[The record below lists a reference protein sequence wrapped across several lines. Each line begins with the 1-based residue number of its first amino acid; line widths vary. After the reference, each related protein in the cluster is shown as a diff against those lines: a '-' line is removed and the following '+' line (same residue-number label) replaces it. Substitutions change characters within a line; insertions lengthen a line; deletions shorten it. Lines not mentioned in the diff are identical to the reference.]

1 MSQSQY
7 SRDTVI
13 HLVSGGLA
21 GTTGAVVTCPLEVV
35 KTRLQSS
42 SSFGATRYDYV
53 PRIASEDSGGS
64 RMTCK
69 TISSLQRRRYN
80 TLSSAGGRHSSTQIL
95 TFSQCGVGSQNTKS
109 MGLLQCLRH
118 IVKTEGPKALFKGLV
133 PNIVGVA
140 PSRAIYF
147 GAYAQSKKFFN
158 TVLNPDTPI
167 VHVLSASF
175 AGFASCSATNPIWLV
190 KTRLQLDLNKNGK
203 RLTAGQCIRR
213 IYRTG
218 GIKGFYKGITASY
231 FGISE
236 TVVHFVI
243 YEAIKARL
251 IAARVGLNE
260 SEDNTKTSKDFLE
273 FMMAGA
279 ISKTVASSIA
289 YPHEVARTRLREEG
303 TKYRSFF
310 QTLLTVYG
318 EEGLRG
324 LYRGLTTQLVRQI
337 PNTAIMMATYEAAV
351 YVMTTYYSPNEAVFY
366 EDTDDRYE

>member
-1 MSQSQY
+1 MSQN

-13 HLVSGGLA
+13 HLVAGGLA
-21 GTTGAVVTCPLEVV
+21 GTTGAVITCPLEVV

-42 SSFGATRYDYV
+42 SSFGSSTCVYV
-53 PRIASEDSGGS
+53 PKIATDDGGRG

-69 TISSLQRRRYN
+69 TISSLHRRRYN
-80 TLSSAGGRHSSTQIL
+80 TLSGAGGRHSSTQIL
-95 TFSQCGVGSQNTKS
+95 TFSQCGVGSQTTKS
-109 MGLLQCLRH
+109 MGLVECLRH

-147 GAYAQSKKFFN
+147 GAYSQSKKFFN
-158 TVLNPDTPI
+158 NVLNPDTPI
-167 VHVLSASF
+167 VHVLSASS

-190 KTRLQLDLNKNGK
+190 KTRLQLDLNKNGQ

-213 IYRTG
+213 IYRTT

-251 IAARVGLNE
+251 IAARTGIKHPDDK
-260 SEDNTKTSKDFLE
+260 SKTSKDFLE

-279 ISKTVASSIA
+279 TSKTIASCIA
-289 YPHEVARTRLREEG
+289 YPHDYHRFIV
-303 TKYRSFF
+303 
-310 QTLLTVYG
+310 
-318 EEGLRG
+318 
-324 LYRGLTTQLVRQI
+324 
-337 PNTAIMMATYEAAV
+337 N
-351 YVMTTYYSPNEAVFY
+351 
-366 EDTDDRYE
+366 

>member
-1 MSQSQY
+1 MSQTQY

-95 TFSQCGVGSQNTKS
+95 TFSQCGVGSQTTKS

-158 TVLNPDTPI
+158 TVLNPDTPM

-260 SEDNTKTSKDFLE
+260 SEENTKTSKDFLE

-318 EEGLRG
+318 EEGPRG